1 MSEPAIGARLG
12 SPPNFSLNTLAFAT
26 LPFALLAHIW
36 FASTPL
42 PLGGPNIALAFV
54 AVLLAI
60 VAFLAKPTSDVLA
73 TTRQRLA
80 PILPVVAVAALLPL
94 WALTVYLATGT
105 LHPTRLAKMALGIG
119 VLAATFVLVTNISRA
134 RMLVLVFVGG
144 TVASALSGMAVVW
157 IGDPF
162 VGVWLQISNISE
174 EDLQDMLLFGRNAG
188 LAAHISTFGRQLA
201 VAIPFAL
208 AAVLYGNYGSQPRR
222 RRRVAAGVF
231 VLLMTLVTAMLMNNT
246 RSVLLSV
253 CVVCAIVVLPALRS
267 ARPRRRL
274 LVSAPLAALWLWVF
288 LFNPFVGDA
297 EDGSVTT
304 HVGGVP
310 GDIQEL
316 AVGDA
321 ALYAGNADA
330 VGHAFAGNMAGEDY
344 ELQLRERY
352 MVGYGQPGIV
362 NVRADDD
369 GAIVL
374 TWRQRPDV
382 ALYQYRLRREGAGQW
397 PMWRNFIP
405 SLEANGVLTRY
416 EPVRLEGVV
425 TRGTWPGGPA
435 DRQRLRHKVYG
446 LQPYARYTVELVP
459 MTVDARGV
467 LRQFNTNADEDGV
480 VVITWL
486 APRQLGVTGYSRRM
500 RVLDGGVWQAWQPW
514 TQFETPAR
522 VIAPEITL
530 PDMRAGGQALASE
543 GTNPRIGHT
552 FSGFVPW
559 FWYVVQVRQLQA
571 SGLTQLG
578 EVTAKPDEGGNFT
591 LAWRAPK
598 KSSDGTGYQF
608 RARKL
613 GDAEWLPWQDFAPS
627 LSSRVPSL
635 RPVASFDKDAC
646 TSAQRGAERTRCHTL
661 EGLSAGLDY
670 RAQLRASNAHG
681 FGAESDEFTFSPDP
695 AGTWTFAWREPAV
708 EAATGYQ
715 FRLWWR
721 AKDRWWPWQAFV
733 PAADGQGRTTADLL
747 GRLDAQKRNVATARV
762 ARRVG
767 SGAVESKRG
776 IGQRMMLDDGSAQT
790 RLHELATV
798 FRYVREHPFGT
809 GVYAPERSHVSE
821 GIEEWLLEEL
831 LRLWPHNQFLHVWV
845 LFGHLGLA
853 LLVAFYACVLRP
865 AIRCGIFAW
874 RIADTDL
881 RFLAAGVVGAWAAY
895 TINSMF
901 IPTGPFLGGWSH
913 FYLIGLLFGVE
924 RLVRDA
930 TAGVPADGGAA
941 NS

>member
-1 MSEPAIGARLG
+1 MSEPTIGARLG
-12 SPPNFSLNTLAFAT
+12 RPNFNLNTLAFAT
-26 LPFALLAHIW
+26 LPLALLAHIW

-42 PLGGPNIALAFV
+42 PFGGPNIALAFV

-60 VAFLAKPTSDVLA
+60 VAFLAKPTSDGIA

-80 PILPVVAVAALLPL
+80 SILPVVAVAALLTL
-94 WALTVYLATGT
+94 CALTVYLATGT

-119 VLAATFVLVTNISRA
+119 ILAATFVLVSNVPRA

-144 TVASALSGMAVVW
+144 TVASALIGMAVVW

-162 VGVWLQISNISE
+162 VGVWLQITNVSA

-201 VAIPFAL
+201 VAIPLAL
-208 AAVLYGNYGSQPRR
+208 AALLYSNYGSQLGRR
-222 RRRVAAGVF
+222 RCVAAGVF
-231 VLLMTLVTAMLMNNT
+231 VLLMTLVTAMLMNST
-246 RSVLLSV
+246 RSVLLGV
-253 CVVCAIVVLPALRS
+253 CVVCTIMVLPALRS

-274 LVSAPLAALWLWVF
+274 LISTPLAALWLWLF

-297 EDGSVTT
+297 KDESVPT

-321 ALYAGNADA
+321 ALYAGNVDT
-330 VGHAFAGNMAGEDY
+330 VGHTFGGNVAGEDY

-352 MVGYGQPGIV
+352 MTGYGQPGVV

-374 TWRQRPDV
+374 TWRKRPDV
-382 ALYQYRLRREGAGQW
+382 ALYQYRLRQEGVGQW
-397 PMWRNFIP
+397 PMWLNFIP
-405 SLEANGVLTRY
+405 SLEVNGVLTRY
-416 EPVRLEGVV
+416 EPVTLEGVV
-425 TRGTWPGGPA
+425 AGAAWPDGPA
-435 DRQRLRHKVYG
+435 DRQRLRHRVYG
-446 LQPYARYTVELVP
+446 LKPNAIYTVELVP
-459 MTVDARGV
+459 MTVDERGV
-467 LRQFNTNADEDGV
+467 LSEWWTTADEEGV
-480 VVITWL
+480 IVVTWL
-486 APRQLGVTGYSRRM
+486 APQELGVTGYSHRTRIQ
-500 RVLDGGVWQAWQPW
+500 GGLWQPW
-514 TQFETPAR
+514 TKFETPAR

-530 PDMRAGGQALASE
+530 PDLTAGGQSLASE
-543 GTNPRIGHT
+543 GPNPRIGHT

-559 FWYVVQVRQLQA
+559 FWYVVQVRQPQA
-571 SGLTQLG
+571 SGLTKLG

-591 LAWRAPK
+591 LAWQVPK
-598 KSSDGTGYQF
+598 ESSEGTAYQF

-635 RPVASFDKDAC
+635 EPVASFDKDAC
-646 TSAQRGAERTRCHTL
+646 TSTQRGAERTRCHTL
-661 EGLSAGLDY
+661 EGLSAGLDH

-681 FGAESDEFTFSPDP
+681 FGAESAEFTFSPDP
-695 AGTWTFAWREPAV
+695 AGTWTFAWREPAG

-721 AKDRWWPWQAFV
+721 AKDRWWPWQDFV

-747 GRLDAQKRNVATARV
+747 GRLGAQKRNVAAARV
-762 ARRVG
+762 ARHVG

-776 IGQRMMLDDGSAQT
+776 ISQRMILEGSAQT

-798 FRYVREHPFGT
+798 LRYVWEHPFGT
-809 GVYAPERSHVSE
+809 GIYAPNRSHVGE
-821 GIEEWLLEEL
+821 GIEDWLLEEL

-853 LLVAFYACVLRP
+853 LLVAFYACMVRP
-865 AIRCGIFAW
+865 AIRCSAVAW

-930 TAGVPADGGAA
+930 TAGVPATGGAT
-941 NS
+941 NPQS